1 MATAKED
8 SFFEH
13 SFRHNLE
20 HGAQSRAQTPYMAQN
35 KALLHTF
42 YAEEGQLAYS
52 FFFSFAIS
60 HTANIPNA
68 APQQS
73 SKTSFMLFPL
83 FEKI

>member
-1 MATAKED
+1 MAIAKED
-8 SFFEH
+8 SFILSTAFGII
-13 SFRHNLE
+13 SSTVLKAVLKRRIWRKIKPFCILF
-20 HGAQSRAQTPYMAQN
+20 TP
-35 KALLHTF
+35 
-42 YAEEGQLAYS
+42 LAYS

-73 SKTSFMLFPL
+73 SKTSCMLFPL